1 MALLYQAAEQASWA
15 DTGSRNQCGL
25 AVGEPTAA
33 QRVRAALSC
42 TDIHPFMYHVEG
54 CAVGVWEMRVN

>member
-33 QRVRAALSC
+33 SVDATFSAGEQPGPAL
-42 TDIHPFMYHVEG
+42 
-54 CAVGVWEMRVN
+54 